1 MKQTCCHTLVIGSG
15 AAGLQAA
22 VQLRR
27 RGIDTLMVTEGL
39 RKGTSINTGS
49 DKQTY
54 YKLGLCGAEPDSVF
68 AMARALM
75 AAGGMHGDLAVAE
88 AAGSVQAFAHLVAL
102 GVPFPRDAY
111 GQFPGYKTD
120 HDPARR
126 ATSTGPYTSRDM
138 CVALLREVRRLGVPI
153 HERRS
158 VTSLLV
164 CGSGARRRV
173 CGALALDATGTW
185 QAYRAENVVFAVG
198 GFGGLYAASAYPAC
212 HLGSIGLAFRAGAT
226 ACNLPDSQYGLASIR
241 PRWNVSGS
249 YMQVV
254 PRLISTAADG
264 HSDEREFL
272 LDACSDPAQAYSL
285 LFLKGYQWP
294 FDARRAETGSSWIDR
309 LVYDEREVKGRR
321 VFLDFRRDPTG
332 FRLDVLSEEPRS
344 YLTRSG
350 ATGRTPFV
358 RLRKLNPDAAAF
370 YAARG
375 VDLARQP
382 LEIALCAQ
390 HNNGGLAASLEW
402 ESINLAH
409 FFPVGEVNGSHGV
422 GRPGGSALN
431 AGQVGAM
438 RAAESIAARYAGV
451 TLSDAAFET
460 ALAAAYAADREYE
473 ARCRQSRWTW
483 QACRHAFQQ
492 RMSRYG
498 AHVRQ
503 AAVLERAVAEAQAQV
518 RRLEREGCR
527 AEGPSQK
534 IRAFE
539 NRQLCTA
546 HAVYLSAMA
555 YSVRSGVGSRGSS
568 LVVDEQ
574 GVVVPED
581 PSFRAQ
587 VLETRCVKGR
597 GCQHRWRACRP
608 LPAED
613 FWFETVWEA
622 FRRRQRNAIGC
633 TNAVLTP

>member
-27 RGIDTLMVTEGL
+27 RGVDTLIVTEGL
-39 RKGTSINTGS
+39 RTGTSINTGS

-68 AMARALM
+68 AMAAALT

-102 GVPFPRDAY
+102 GVPFPHDAY

-138 CVALLREVRRLGVPI
+138 CEALLREVRRLGVPI

-164 CGSGARRRV
+164 SGSGVRRRA
-173 CGALALDATGTW
+173 CGALALDAAGAW

-212 HLGSIGLAFRAGAT
+212 QLGGIGLAFRAGA
-226 ACNLPDSQYGLASIR
+226 AARNLPDSQYGLASIR

-264 HSDEREFL
+264 RSDEREFL
-272 LDACSDPAQAYSL
+272 LDACADPSQVYSL

-309 LVYDEREVKGRR
+309 RVYDEREVKGRR
-321 VFLDFRRDPTG
+321 VFLDFRRNPAG
-332 FRLDVLSEEPRS
+332 FRFDALSEEARN

-358 RLRKLNPDAAAF
+358 RLRKLNPCAGAF
-370 YAARG
+370 YGERG

-390 HNNGGLAASLEW
+390 HNNGGLAASLCW
-402 ESINLAH
+402 ESVNLAH

-422 GRPGGSALN
+422 GRPGGAALN
-431 AGQVGAM
+431 AGQVGGM
-438 RAAESIAARYAGV
+438 RAAESIAARYAGS
-451 TLSDAAFET
+451 TLNDEAFGA
-460 ALAAAYAADREYE
+460 ALALAYDEDREYDV
-473 ARCRQSRWTW
+473 RCRQSRWAW
-483 QACRHAFQQ
+483 RACRSEFQQ

-498 AHVRQ
+498 AHLRQ
-503 AAVLERAVAEAQAQV
+503 ASVLERVTSEAQAQV
-518 RRLEREGCR
+518 RRLEREGCQ
-527 AEGPSQK
+527 AGCPSER

-539 NRQLCTA
+539 NRQLCAA
-546 HAVYLSAMA
+546 HAVYLSALA
-555 YSVRSGVGSRGSS
+555 FSVRSGVGSRGSS
-568 LVVDEQ
+568 LVVDER
-574 GVVVPED
+574 GAVMPEE
-581 PSFRAQ
+581 PAFRAQ
-587 VLETRCVKGR
+587 VLETRCGNGR
-597 GCQHRWRACRP
+597 GCKHRWRACRP
-608 LPAED
+608 LPPED

-622 FRRRQRNAIGC
+622 FRRRQRNVIG
-633 TNAVLTP
+633 